1 MSMQEG
7 NSNEVSSTSL
17 NSLRQQQSYKKKK
30 RKYNKKTSNLPELGR
45 KPDVEL
51 SHPFGTV
58 FNFDKFWKSYHNA
71 FNWHRRHDVAYWKAQ
86 AAALGYEN
94 KVLHDYIRLLLSV
107 TNQGPTYPL
116 TGVLNPSQYV
126 RPFQTPDTSTI
137 SLASSKK
144 RRGRKRKNRNR
155 KRKRKLSVKEEASE
169 DSEIDEENLDFEVD
183 EGMMEFLKKSL
194 QFKLEQRTLGWHV
207 PVRRYGASSCLIHQ
221 RSHDYCMSD
230 YTGNKLV
237 PYKSITELAVKEDI
251 LLLIRQNMLLCS
263 MMKHRLT
270 SSKLYLSTWTQTSQ
284 LGCLGEGG
292 LSLVHDCRPSL
303 LLSIFSFGA
312 TSQPSFT
319 KSAVPLQEQVGLKR
333 QQEAKAMYGESA
345 PKLLAMETAM
355 QLSFDRYCDKNQPQ
369 MWPVIS
375 LCF

>member
-107 TNQGPTYPL
+107 TNQGPTYPI

-169 DSEIDEENLDFEVD
+169 DSEIDEENLNFEVD

-194 QFKLEQRTLGWHV
+194 QFKLEQT
-207 PVRRYGASSCLIHQ
+207 
-221 RSHDYCMSD
+221 
-230 YTGNKLV
+230 
-237 PYKSITELAVKEDI
+237 
-251 LLLIRQNMLLCS
+251 
-263 MMKHRLT
+263 
-270 SSKLYLSTWTQTSQ
+270 
-284 LGCLGEGG
+284 
-292 LSLVHDCRPSL
+292 
-303 LLSIFSFGA
+303 
-312 TSQPSFT
+312 
-319 KSAVPLQEQVGLKR
+319 AVPLQEQVGLKR

>member
-1 MSMQEG
+1 MQEG

-17 NSLRQQQSYKKKK
+17 NSLQQQSYKKKK

-107 TNQGPTYPL
+107 TNQGPTYPF

-155 KRKRKLSVKEEASE
+155 KRKRKLSVKEETSE

-194 QFKLEQRTLGWHV
+194 QFKLEQK
-207 PVRRYGASSCLIHQ
+207 
-221 RSHDYCMSD
+221 
-230 YTGNKLV
+230 KLQQ
-237 PYKSITELAVKEDI
+237 LED
-251 LLLIRQNMLLCS
+251 N
-263 MMKHRLT
+263 H
-270 SSKLYLSTWTQTSQ
+270 ST
-284 LGCLGEGG
+284 
-292 LSLVHDCRPSL
+292 
-303 LLSIFSFGA
+303 A
-312 TSQPSFT
+312 
-319 KSAVPLQEQVGLKR
+319 AVPLQEQVGLKR

-355 QLSFDRYCDKNQPQ
+355 QLTFDRYCDKNQPQ